1 MLHTQDEIRIDTEMK
16 HRELR
21 EVGWDWSYSTK
32 EAHNFLCHVT
42 ELRRYYSQ
50 VRLSARARLC
60 CFYLSKHLIHNSFP
74 GRAYPQ
80 TRQ

>member
-1 MLHTQDEIRIDTEMK
+1 VFTTRPAAPLTLCFTQDEIRIDTEMK

-50 VRLSARARLC
+50 VRSP
-60 CFYLSKHLIHNSFP
+60 FP
-74 GRAYPQ
+74 HTHTHHR
-80 TRQ
+80 TRTRTVVW

>member
-1 MLHTQDEIRIDTEMK
+1 MK

-50 VRLSARARLC
+50 VRLSAPSRLC
-60 CFYLSKHLIHNSFP
+60 CF
-74 GRAYPQ
+74 
-80 TRQ
+80 